1 MNGTAARL
9 APKPKTHAE
18 RKTRTVVDTILV
30 TPEILATWHSPPFQ
44 RPVRENDKVR
54 ALAEQLKHDGGVWPG
69 IVTLGLLDGT
79 TYVVDGQHRR
89 AAFLISQLKE
99 GFTDVRVHHFETM
112 ADMGEEFVL
121 LNSQLVR
128 MRPDD
133 VLRGLE
139 ESMPTL
145 QEIRSRCPFVGY
157 DMVRRC
163 PSAPLVS
170 MSSAVRCWKAATMEV
185 PSHSSHTAIEL
196 GRTLLDE
203 EAGWM
208 CDFLILAHEGFGRE
222 NEYARL
228 WGVLNLTLCMW
239 MYRKLVLTQYSS
251 KSPRLSKELFKKCL
265 MSLSADTTYVDWL
278 LGRKMGDR
286 DRSPAY
292 NRIKILFGRRLEAE
306 LHKKVTLPA
315 PPWAPTVSSSH
326 QRI

>member
-1 MNGTAARL
+1 MSARAQL
-9 APKPKTHAE
+9 AVVKPKTHAE
-18 RKTRTVVDTILV
+18 RQTRTVVDTIVV

-69 IVTLGLLDGT
+69 IVTLGLLGGT
-79 TYVVDGQHRR
+79 TYIVDGQHRR

-112 ADMGEEFVL
+112 ADMGDEFVL

-133 VLRGLE
+133 ILRGLE
-139 ESMPTL
+139 ESMPAL

-170 MSSAVRCWKAATMEV
+170 LSSAVRSWKAGSMEIPQLPGVSAT
-185 PSHSSHTAIEL
+185 EL
-196 GRTLLDE
+196 GRTLLDD
-203 EAGWM
+203 EAAWM

-228 WGVLNLTLCMW
+228 WGSLNLIMSMW
-239 MYRKLVLTQYSS
+239 LYRRLVLTQYSQ
-251 KSPRLSKELFKKCL
+251 KSPRLSKDLFKKCL
-265 MSLSADTTYVDWL
+265 MSLSADTMYVDWL
-278 LGRKMGDR
+278 LGRKMGER
-286 DRSPAY
+286 DRAPAY
-292 NRIKILFGRRLEAE
+292 NRIKGLFAKRLEVE

-315 PPWAPTVSSSH
+315 PAWAHGSGAH
-326 QRI
+326 KA